1 MLPFYPVLLWK
12 LRWSTYDTE
21 TKIVHINFERFNNQ
35 GYIPVFIIC
44 NISANGI
51 GCFVCTSLNRGNQ
64 GCEDTFNNTGEFY
77 RSDCQASRD
86 GRIGMFPATQCI
98 KMVAEDSKHI
108 NTRGVLAKTKS
119 KINQYSSFGSYLETF
134 VLVHVCMFFCP
145 IHNKS
150 LIGCETCSSLF
161 VETANLWWKKNN
173 NKEHIIF
180 TVCQKKI
187 CEQYETVVITFKTG
201 KRWHEKALSK
211 HSEHRSFIHLEH
223 RSI

>member
-1 MLPFYPVLLWK
+1 MERGVYSENQTQPELSLGMVLNLLRIKNKGFCLYNKHTPIKVCIVYIKKILPFYPVLLWK

-108 NTRGVLAKTKS
+108 NTRDVLAKKKS
-119 KINQYSSFGSYLETF
+119 KINQYHSFGSYLETF

-150 LIGCETCSSLF
+150 LIGCETVLCSLKPQTCD
-161 VETANLWWKKNN
+161 E
-173 NKEHIIF
+173 
-180 TVCQKKI
+180 KKI
-187 CEQYETVVITFKTG
+187 I
-201 KRWHEKALSK
+201 RN
-211 HSEHRSFIHLEH
+211 I
-223 RSI
+223 

>member
-145 IHNKS
+145 IQS
-150 LIGCETCSSLF
+150 LIGCETVLCSLKPQTCD
-161 VETANLWWKKNN
+161 E
-173 NKEHIIF
+173 
-180 TVCQKKI
+180 KKI
-187 CEQYETVVITFKTG
+187 II
-201 KRWHEKALSK
+201 RN
-211 HSEHRSFIHLEH
+211 I
-223 RSI
+223 

>member
-1 MLPFYPVLLWK
+1 MERGVYSENQTQPELSLGMVLNLLRIKNKGFCLYNKHTPVKVCIVYIKKMLPFYPVLLWK

-21 TKIVHINFERFNNQ
+21 TKFVHNQ

-134 VLVHVCMFFCP
+134 ILVHVCMFF
-145 IHNKS
+145 
-150 LIGCETCSSLF
+150 
-161 VETANLWWKKNN
+161 
-173 NKEHIIF
+173 
-180 TVCQKKI
+180 
-187 CEQYETVVITFKTG
+187 
-201 KRWHEKALSK
+201 LSYT
-211 HSEHRSFIHLEH
+211 
-223 RSI
+223 

>member
-1 MLPFYPVLLWK
+1 MPFYPVLLWK

-21 TKIVHINFERFNNQ
+21 TKFVHINFERFNNQ

-119 KINQYSSFGSYLETF
+119 KINQYSSFEVIWRLSFLYMCACFSVLYIISHYLAAK
-134 VLVHVCMFFCP
+134 H
-145 IHNKS
+145 
-150 LIGCETCSSLF
+150 CSSLF
-161 VETANLWWKKNN
+161 VETANLWWKN
-173 NKEHIIF
+173 IIRN
-180 TVCQKKI
+180 I
-187 CEQYETVVITFKTG
+187 
-201 KRWHEKALSK
+201 
-211 HSEHRSFIHLEH
+211 
-223 RSI
+223 

>member
-1 MLPFYPVLLWK
+1 M
-12 LRWSTYDTE
+12 
-21 TKIVHINFERFNNQ
+21 
-35 GYIPVFIIC
+35 
-44 NISANGI
+44 
-51 GCFVCTSLNRGNQ
+51 CTSLNRGNQ

-145 IHNKS
+145 IRNKS

-173 NKEHIIF
+173 NKEHITF
-180 TVCQKKI
+180 TVCQKKNLWTRWDSSDNI
-187 CEQYETVVITFKTG
+187 QNMEALARESTV
-201 KRWHEKALSK
+201 
-211 HSEHRSFIHLEH
+211 
-223 RSI
+223 